1 MNPKQS
7 VVVVGSG
14 IIGISAGLA
23 LQQADFRVRIVDRGG
38 PSQKAS
44 EGNAGAFALA
54 DIVPLA
60 TPGILRAAP
69 SWLLDPLGPLSIRP
83 SYVFSIAPWLM
94 KFWRASWSDRFP
106 SLMKAQA
113 ELMSLSRSAL
123 DRQAQQYRGEPLL
136 RRAGQ
141 LRLYDG
147 GDTFRASSSYWHACK
162 EYGITHDLLG
172 SSREIEEIQPGLSTK
187 FQYAGYTPDW
197 LNVSDPKQWLKH
209 LHDQFVDRGGL
220 VEPRDVRL
228 ISANSSVVEVY
239 CVDERLSCD
248 YVVIAAGAWSKS
260 LAQAIGDEIPLET
273 ERGYNTTF
281 SPGYF
286 DLKTHLT
293 FADHGFVVSKVGSKV
308 RVGGAVEL
316 GGLSAPPNFD
326 RSKILLSKAKQFLPN
341 MDMVDGE
348 EWMGFRPSMPDS
360 LPVIGT
366 SPKQSRVI
374 YAFGHG
380 HLGLTQS
387 AATGEL
393 VRDTILQ
400 KPWPIA
406 STPFSPARFHH

>member
-23 LQQADFRVRIVDRGG
+23 LQQADFRVRIVDREG

-60 TPGILRAAP
+60 TPGIMRAAP
-69 SWLLDPLGPLSIRP
+69 GWLLDPLGPLSIRP

-123 DRQAQQYRGEPLL
+123 DRQAQQYGGEPLL

-147 GDTFRASSSYWHACK
+147 RDTFRASSSYWQACE

-293 FADHGFVVSKVGSKV
+293 FADHGFVVSKVGRKV

-393 VRDTILQ
+393 VRDSILG

>member
-1 MNPKQS
+1 MNPKQD
-7 VVVVGSG
+7 VLVVGSG
-14 IIGISAGLA
+14 IIGISVGLA

-60 TPGILRAAP
+60 TPGIMRAAP
-69 SWLLDPLGPLSIRP
+69 GWLLDPLGPLSIRP
-83 SYVFSIAPWLM
+83 SYVFSITPWLM

-106 SLMKAQA
+106 SLMKSQA

-147 GDTFRASSSYWHACK
+147 SDTFRASSSYWHACR
-162 EYGITHDLLG
+162 EYGITHDLLE
-172 SSREIEEIQPGLSTK
+172 SSQEIEKIQPGLSTK

-197 LNVSDPKQWLKH
+197 LNVSDPRQWLKH
-209 LHDQFVDRGGL
+209 LHDQFIDRGGL
-220 VEPRDVRL
+220 VECREVRS
-228 ISANSSVVEVY
+228 ISAKSRVVEVH
-239 CVDERLSCD
+239 CVDKRLSCD

-260 LAQAIGDEIPLET
+260 LAQAIGDDIPLET

-281 SPGYF
+281 SPGHF

-360 LPVIGT
+360 LPVIGK

-387 AATGEL
+387 AATAEL
-393 VRDTILQ
+393 VRDSILG

-406 STPFSPARFHH
+406 SAPFSPERFRP

>member
-14 IIGISAGLA
+14 IIGISVGLA
-23 LQQADFRVRIVDRGG
+23 LQQAGCRVSIIDRGS
-38 PSQKAS
+38 PSQNAS

-60 TPGILRAAP
+60 TPGIMRAAP
-69 SWLLDPLGPLSIRP
+69 GWLLDPLGPLSIRP
-83 SYVFSIAPWLM
+83 SYIFSIAPWLI

-113 ELMSLSRSAL
+113 ELMSFSRSAL
-123 DRQAQQYRGEPLL
+123 ERQAQLYRGEPLL
-136 RRAGQ
+136 RREGQ
-141 LRLYDG
+141 LRLYDSR
-147 GDTFRASSSYWHACK
+147 DTFRASSSYWQACK

-187 FQYAGYTPDW
+187 FQHAGYTPDW
-197 LNVSDPKQWLKH
+197 LNVSDPKQWLKN
-209 LHDQFVDRGGL
+209 LQDQFVERGGL
-220 VEPRDVRL
+220 VECRDVRS
-228 ISANSSVVEVY
+228 ISANSNTVEVY
-239 CVDERLSCD
+239 CVDESLSCD
-248 YVVIAAGAWSKS
+248 FVVIAAGAWSKS
-260 LAQAIGDEIPLET
+260 LAQTIGDDIPLET

-281 SPGYF
+281 SPGHF
-286 DLKTHLT
+286 ELKTHLT

-326 RSKILLSKAKQFLPN
+326 RSKILLSKAKQFLPT
-341 MDMVDGE
+341 MSTVDGE

-366 SPKQSRVI
+366 SPKQPRVI

-393 VRDTILQ
+393 VRDSILG

-406 STPFSPARFHH
+406 SSPFSPGRFRH

>member
-1 MNPKQS
+1 MNSKPT
-7 VVVVGSG
+7 VTIVGSG
-14 IIGISAGLA
+14 ITGISIGLA
-23 LQQADFRVRIVDRGG
+23 LQRADFRVRIIDRGG
-38 PSQKAS
+38 SSQNAS

-60 TPGILRAAP
+60 TPGIMKAAP
-69 SWLLDPLGPLSIRP
+69 GWLLDPLGPLSIRP
-83 SYVFSIAPWLM
+83 SYIFSIAPWLM
-94 KFWRASWSDRFP
+94 KFWRASWSDKFP
-106 SLMKAQA
+106 ALMKAQA
-113 ELMSLSRSAL
+113 ELMALSRSAL
-123 DRQAQQYRGEPLL
+123 DRQSRLYRGNSLL
-136 RRAGQ
+136 RREGQ
-141 LRLYDG
+141 LRLYDNS
-147 GDTFRASSSYWHACK
+147 DTFRASSAYWLACK
-162 EYGITHDLLG
+162 EYGIAHNLLECAG
-172 SSREIEEIQPGLSTK
+172 EIEEIQPGLSQK

-197 LNVSDPKQWLKH
+197 LNVNDPKQWLKN

-220 VEPRDVRL
+220 VECRDVRS

-239 CVDERLSCD
+239 CVDETLSCD

-260 LAQAIGDEIPLET
+260 LAQATGDDIPLET

-281 SPGYF
+281 SPGHF

-293 FADHGFVVSKVGSKV
+293 FADHGFVVSKVGRKV

-393 VRDTILQ
+393 VRDSILG

-406 STPFSPARFHH
+406 SNPFSPKRFGH